1 METIEWYRDPISSD
15 SRTQHRGSQSI
26 LVCAEASPEMSK
38 NGRHVPELVAFPVAR
53 WQTLPPKIRAESPQL
68 SVSQARRRTGWGL
81 KFKDRVLLPP
91 SRSPRVRGIP
101 APVFPLFRTVAVGQ
115 VGKPVAI
122 DAASRSCGC
131 STHSCIVVAKRA
143 TAALAKRAYVPQCEC
158 PP

>member
-1 METIEWYRDPISSD
+1 METIEWYRDPIRSVRD
-15 SRTQHRGSQSI
+15 SRTQHRGSQLI

-38 NGRHVPELVAFPVAR
+38 NGRHIPESVA
-53 WQTLPPKIRAESPQL
+53 LPLKTRAESL
-68 SVSQARRRTGWGL
+68 AIVRGQARRKTGWGL

-101 APVFPLFRTVAVGQ
+101 VPVFPLFRSAAVGQ

-131 STHSCIVVAKRA
+131 STHSCIVVATRGDGRA
-143 TAALAKRAYVPQCEC
+143 CQTHTGSSIRMPTLA
-158 PP
+158 